1 MGTEDELIGIVLDHD
16 QRWSAAVMKALW
28 WNRWC
33 LLIKQK
39 QTKAGTACDR
49 WRLPIVPDLLSYHK
63 KYLFMYRI
71 ILSYQRPAPIG
82 VFYYVL
88 HITNLQITYYN
99 LFTEHSQTT
108 ASASLASFWYLL
120 LLTLN
125 IFYTLFLMPTG
136 REWSIFQDPLQ
147 IFLPISSKFK
157 RIN

>member
-16 QRWSAAVMKALW
+16 QQWSAAVMKALW

-39 QTKAGTACDR
+39 QTKAGAACDW
-49 WRLPIVPDLLSYHK
+49 WRLPVVPDLLSYHK
-63 KYLFMYRI
+63 KYLFIYRI
-71 ILSYQRPAPIG
+71 NPRYQRPAPIG
-82 VFYYVL
+82 DFYYVL
-88 HITNLQITYYN
+88 HITNYILQ
-99 LFTEHSQTT
+99 
-108 ASASLASFWYLL
+108 SFYRTLSDDGFSFFGVVLVSL

-125 IFYTLFLMPTG
+125 VFHTLFLMPTG